1 MASWLAVAALS
12 VAGCTAP
19 DDVQQAAMV
28 VGQARAVEGVG
39 VEAPEV
45 RYCEYFMPQ
54 SSGSLRVVYYRPEGP
69 AGSKIAEKWITEG
82 EGASGI
88 LQRARPQVSQE
99 DFRMGEVRQAS
110 LLPEGW
116 KLRYKPRTGA
126 KFRDA
131 TFAEGR
137 VDVVDAG
144 FDAYVRQHWQA
155 LTRGEK
161 LEFEFASP
169 VHGRTVGLRAA
180 AVPCQRQEADLC
192 IRVDLAQAF
201 LRWIAGGDIYL
212 EYVIQRTE
220 GKTEPRLLRFVGV
233 TNLLDDGGDS
243 QRLVLD
249 YFYRE

>member
-28 VGQARAVEGVG
+28 VGQARAVEG
-39 VEAPEV
+39 PEV

-54 SSGSLRVVYYRPEGP
+54 PSGSLRVVYYRPEGP
-69 AGSKIAEKWITEG
+69 AGSKIAEKWITDG

-110 LLPEGW
+110 RVSEGW
-116 KLRYKPRTGA
+116 QLRYKPRTEA
-126 KFRDA
+126 DFRDA
-131 TFAEGR
+131 TFADTQ

-155 LTRGEK
+155 LNRGEK
-161 LEFEFASP
+161 LEFKFASP
-169 VHGRTVGLRAA
+169 VHGRTIGLRAT
-180 AVPCQRQEADLC
+180 AVPCQRQGADLC

-212 EYVIQRTE
+212 EYTIRGTK
-220 GKTEPRLLRFVGV
+220 GDAAPRLLRFVGV
-233 TNLLDDGGDS
+233 TNLLDDRGDP